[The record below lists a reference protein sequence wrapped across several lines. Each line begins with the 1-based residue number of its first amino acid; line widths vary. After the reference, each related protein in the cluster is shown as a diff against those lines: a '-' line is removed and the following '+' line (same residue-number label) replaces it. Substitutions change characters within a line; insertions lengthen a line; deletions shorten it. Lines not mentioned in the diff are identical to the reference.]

1 MEPILI
7 CADQEASFD
16 RYAGEQSGWFG
27 DLSGRNFRWETF
39 AELTR

>member
-16 RYAGEQSGWFG
+16 RYLGELIRLVRQ
-27 DLSGRNFRWETF
+27 RPQ
-39 AELTR
+39 